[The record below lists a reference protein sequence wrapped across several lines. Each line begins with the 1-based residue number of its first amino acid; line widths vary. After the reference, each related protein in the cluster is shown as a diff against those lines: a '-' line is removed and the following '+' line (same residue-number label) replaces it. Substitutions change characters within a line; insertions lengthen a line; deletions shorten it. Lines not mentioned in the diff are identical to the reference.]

1 MGASHSRARPGT
13 GPAKIT
19 KFQFGKSQM
28 QPATGYFII
37 SLKGDRIKVVNAE
50 SPELKGLT
58 CIIRRHCKI
67 VKEGWDRH
75 LTYMYKLKKVGRHM
89 MIQLVADFLLSLY
102 QAGWE
107 PMTPIDMGIQKAATG
122 SGPSTAICFRRK
134 YDAEEQ
140 QQVFGSNT
148 SLLSQC
154 GSSKEGDNNCLCL
167 ETYRDSY
174 IGFHDVTNTV
184 LYELVET
191 IQNEWSPGIKG
202 VSMAVSSVISDYT
215 TTMPSVLPGIPEV
228 QGAKYLQLE
237 GAPWSRDTN
246 VELDDTLSAENLQLS
261 IIACLSREGYKL
273 SMSINMD
280 TFSHVYF
287 FIKDRDE
294 SRGEVR
300 VPNMAGAGLGEKDTL
315 SVYRPMVVRS
325 KSSFFRSYTS
335 RNGTVRRKV
344 RPSLRKKAV
353 IKSTTVKQ
361 QQQQQQQQLTSTPST
376 QQQTS
381 KADGERSSSSG
392 ESTPARSL
400 SSTGASHRPAMSYKP
415 LSKEPA
421 WWQQTS
427 TDVSSDHEDFL

>member
-13 GPAKIT
+13 GPAKIA
-19 KFQFGKSQM
+19 KFQFGKSTI

-50 SPELKGLT
+50 STELKLMNA
-58 CIIRRHCKI
+58 IIRRHCKI

-102 QAGWE
+102 QVGWE
-107 PMTPIDMGIQKAATG
+107 PMTPIDMGIQKMASG
-122 SGPSTAICFRRK
+122 SGPQTAICFRRK
-134 YDAEEQ
+134 HDLE
-140 QQVFGSNT
+140 QVFGSNA
-148 SLLSQC
+148 SLLSQL
-154 GSSKEGDNNCLCL
+154 GSSKDGDNNCLCL
-167 ETYRDSY
+167 ETYKDCY
-174 IGFHDVTNTV
+174 VGFHDVTNTV
-184 LYELVET
+184 LYELVQT
-191 IQNEWSPGIKG
+191 IQGEWSPGLKG

-215 TTMPSVLPGIPEV
+215 TKMPPVLPGIPEC

-237 GAPWSRDTN
+237 GTPWS
-246 VELDDTLSAENLQLS
+246 VENTDFDDNLSAENLQLS

-287 FIKDRDE
+287 FIRNRDAG
-294 SRGEVR
+294 RGEVR
-300 VPNMAGAGLGEKDTL
+300 IPNMAGAGLGEKDTL

-335 RNGTVRRKV
+335 RSGTVRRRM

-353 IKSTTVKQ
+353 IKSTSNKQ
-361 QQQQQQQQLTSTPST
+361 QQQQQNE
-376 QQQTS
+376 
-381 KADGERSSSSG
+381 DEHDSSSSD
-392 ESTPARSL
+392 
-400 SSTGASHRPAMSYKP
+400 SSSHKPAMAYKH
-415 LSKEPA
+415 LTKEPA

-427 TDVSSDHEDFL
+427 TDVSSDHEDFI